1 MSFSII
7 DNAKLYFPLLV
18 ERGAEFC
25 EVGNFELIIRMNNG
39 DKFLYDDLDR
49 SIRQLPKDSLNMT
62 EEECKREFGMRLYK
76 VMERKRVT
84 QKELAELTGIHQSL
98 ISRYITGA
106 SEPSFYKVDK
116 IAKALCCSTDD
127 LRYY

>member
-7 DNAKLYFPLLV
+7 DNAKLYFPLFV

-76 VMERKRVT
+76 VMERKGVT
-84 QKELAELTGIHQSL
+84 QKELSELTGIPYPM
-98 ISRYITGA
+98 INRYLRGVN
-106 SEPSFYKVDK
+106 EPSFYKVDK
-116 IAKALCCSTDD
+116 IAKALGCSIDD